1 MKIEVFCDE
10 SHPELFTTTK
20 EPLGKYLMIGSLWLP
35 SEIRQEL
42 KNQIEVLK
50 NKHNIGG
57 EFKWHKVHKK
67 KLQFYIELVDLFFSH
82 KDDLWF
88 RCIAIDKNQFDIKL
102 HNDDAELGFYKFY
115 YQLLHHWIRE
125 SNNYSIFCDQKT
137 SSDPKRLHKLTEV
150 LQNATPSAH
159 IHPVQ
164 ALPSWQ
170 VSLLQ
175 LSDFLLGVAAAKKNG
190 RIIENSAKGEV
201 LKHLESHLKRE
212 VGPSYRGEKKFNLFC
227 INLRGDW

>member
-35 SEIRQEL
+35 SEIRQIL
-42 KNQIEVLK
+42 KIQIEVLK

-57 EFKWHKVHKK
+57 EFKWHKVHKN
-67 KLQFYIELVDLFFSH
+67 KLSFYIELIDLFFSH
-82 KDDLWF
+82 GDNLRF
-88 RCIAIDKNQFDIKL
+88 RCITIDKNQFNIKL
-102 HNDDAELGFYKFY
+102 HNEDAELGFYKFY

-125 SNNYSIFCDQKT
+125 SNEYSIFCDHKT
-137 SSDPKRLHKLTEV
+137 SSNPRRLHKLTEV

-170 VSLLQ
+170 VTILQ
-175 LSDFLLGVAAAKKNG
+175 FSDFLLGAAAAKKNG
-190 RIIENSAKGEV
+190 KIKANSAKDEV
-201 LKHLESHLKRE
+201 LNYLETHLKRE
-212 VGPSYRGEKKFNLFC
+212 IGPSYKSEKKFNLFC

>member
-20 EPLGKYLMIGSLWLP
+20 VPLGQYLMIGSLWLP
-35 SEIRQEL
+35 SEIRQLL
-42 KNQIEVLK
+42 KTQIEVLK
-50 NKHNIGG
+50 NKHNVGT
-57 EFKWHKVHKK
+57 EFKWHKVHEN
-67 KLQFYIELVDLFFSH
+67 KLMFYIELVDLFFSH
-82 KDDLWF
+82 GDNLRF
-88 RCIAIDKNQFDIKL
+88 RCIAVDKNQFKIKL

-125 SNNYSIFCDQKT
+125 SNEYSIFCDQKT
-137 SSDPKRLHKLTEV
+137 SSDPRRLNKLTEV
-150 LQNATPSAH
+150 LQNATPSAY

-170 VSLLQ
+170 VSILQ
-175 LSDFLLGVAAAKKNG
+175 FSDFLLGAAAAKKNG
-190 RIIENSAKGEV
+190 KINSSSAKGKV
-201 LKHLESHLKRE
+201 LNHIETLLQRE
-212 VGPSYRGEKKFNLFC
+212 IGPSYKAEKKFNLFC

>member
-35 SEIRQEL
+35 SEIRQIL
-42 KNQIEVLK
+42 KIQIEVLK

-57 EFKWHKVHKK
+57 EFKWHKVHKN
-67 KLQFYIELVDLFFSH
+67 KLSFYIELIDLFFSH
-82 KDDLWF
+82 GDNLRF
-88 RCIAIDKNQFDIKL
+88 RCITIDKNQFNIKL
-102 HNDDAELGFYKFY
+102 HNEDAELGFYKFY

-125 SNNYSIFCDQKT
+125 SNEYSIFCDQKT
-137 SSDPKRLHKLTEV
+137 SSDPRRLHKLTEV

-170 VSLLQ
+170 VTILQ
-175 LSDFLLGVAAAKKNG
+175 FSDFLLGAAAAKKNG
-190 RIIENSAKGEV
+190 KIKANSAKDEV
-201 LKHLESHLKRE
+201 LKYLETHLKRE
-212 VGPSYRGEKKFNLFC
+212 IGPSYKSEKKFNLFC

>member
-35 SEIRQEL
+35 SEVRQLL
-42 KNQIEVLK
+42 KTQLEVLK
-50 NKHNIGG
+50 NKHDIGG
-57 EFKWHKVHKK
+57 EFKWHKVHKN
-67 KLQFYIELVDLFFSH
+67 KLLFYIELIDLFFSH
-82 KDDLWF
+82 GDNLRF
-88 RCIAIDKNQFDIKL
+88 RCIAIDKNQFNIKL
-102 HNDDAELGFYKFY
+102 HNEDSELGFYKFY

-125 SNNYSIFCDQKT
+125 SNEYSIFCDQKT
-137 SSDPKRLHKLTEV
+137 SSDPRRLHKLTEV

-170 VSLLQ
+170 VTILQ
-175 LSDFLLGVAAAKKNG
+175 FSDFLLGAAAAKKNG
-190 RIIENSAKGEV
+190 KIKASSAKGEV
-201 LKHLESHLKRE
+201 LKCLETHLRRE
-212 VGPSYRGEKKFNLFC
+212 IGPSYKSEKKFNLFC